1 MSLSTR
7 PWDKL
12 FHFPI
17 MQLPWHILEGHKCS
31 YWGLL
36 HSSACKVCVCSD
48 CWRLNESQH
57 LLQSTDNTDCKLCY
71 PTVFLCL
78 FLYFLSQ
85 YANPSQIQS
94 AWTEYILDDSKNL
107 INGPKESPKWQEI
120 KRANRIQGEKSPGQ
134 GSEQL
139 LQDLSSV

>member
-1 MSLSTR
+1 MQLQQASTMFDDKKKKHFKSYLKNAETENVSLSTR

-17 MQLPWHILEGHKCS
+17 MQLSWHILEGHKCS
-31 YWGLL
+31 YWGPL
-36 HSSACKVCVCSD
+36 HSSARKVCVCSD

-71 PTVFLCL
+71 PIVFLCL

-85 YANPSQIQS
+85 YANPSRIQS

-107 INGPKESPKWQEI
+107 INGPKESPK
-120 KRANRIQGEKSPGQ
+120 
-134 GSEQL
+134 
-139 LQDLSSV
+139 